1 MTAPITQRAG
11 DVGTS
16 RLTLL
21 LTTPRIAPGLF
32 SRDAWTA
39 LAGAAHVLTRDEDET
54 QLVAIQDAG
63 IAATHLGAQDPAMLA
78 RLLVDRTAD
87 GEVVWIGSSDGDPGL
102 TDALAAEVSSRDEPP
117 EIELLFGSYDVPG
130 SRLLDLV
137 AVMDRLRST
146 GGCPWDAEQTPESLV
161 PYLIEEAYEL
171 VEAIETGDRE
181 HIQEELGDVL
191 LQVVFHAR
199 MAQEHQE
206 WAFGIDD
213 VAGGIVD
220 KLVRRH
226 PHVFAEGDA
235 VTADDVA
242 AGWEQIKAAEK
253 PHRSSP
259 LDGVPADL
267 PALARAH
274 KAAQRLDQA
283 GLGDLAVAAALGEG
297 VGPRLLALVLEARG
311 AGVDPEAALRGVV
324 RELEAATDTNQ
335 GRPDQPAEH
344 RAT

>member
-1 MTAPITQRAG
+1 MTAPTPERSG
-11 DVGTS
+11 DVTAS

-39 LAGAAHVLTRDEDET
+39 LANAAHVLTRDEDET
-54 QLVAIQDAG
+54 QLIAILDSG
-63 IAATHLGAQDPAMLA
+63 IAAAHLGWMQPAALA

-87 GEVVWIGSSDGDPGL
+87 GEVVWIGSADGDPGL
-102 TDALAAEVSSRDEPP
+102 TDALAAEVSSREEPP

-146 GGCPWDAEQTPESLV
+146 GGCPWDAEQTHESLV
-161 PYLIEEAYEL
+161 PYLIEEAHEL
-171 VEAIETGDRE
+171 VEAIETGDRT

-191 LQVVFHAR
+191 LQVAFHAR
-199 MAQEHQE
+199 VAQEHPE
-206 WAFGIDD
+206 SPFGIDD

-235 VTADDVA
+235 VTADELAVS
-242 AGWEQIKAAEK
+242 WEEIKAAEK
-253 PHRSSP
+253 PDRTSP
-259 LDGVPADL
+259 LDGIPERL
-267 PALARAH
+267 PALARAN
-274 KAAQRLDQA
+274 KAVGRLDQA
-283 GLGDLAVAAALGEG
+283 GLDELALAAAEGEE

-311 AGVDPEAALRGVV
+311 AGVDPEAALRAVV
-324 RELEAATDTNQ
+324 RDLETASSTNQ
-335 GRPDQPAEH
+335 APSEQP
-344 RAT
+344 